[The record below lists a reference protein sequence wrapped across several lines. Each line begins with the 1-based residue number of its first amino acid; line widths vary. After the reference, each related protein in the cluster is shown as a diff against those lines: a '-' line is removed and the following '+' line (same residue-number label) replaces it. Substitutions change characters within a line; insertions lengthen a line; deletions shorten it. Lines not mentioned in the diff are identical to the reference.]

1 MKKITAYLFILIIT
15 FWIGFMFYSYS
26 PSGISESKVLD
37 LMNNLHKAEQN
48 KEEENLDQI
57 LANEISYSR
66 YNDQRIVTKR
76 QFIEDIKNNEFEIQS
91 IHPLFISTKVE
102 KNQVR
107 VHFEMK
113 LKFIGEDQ
121 KILDHTGDYTYTFEK
136 QQDEWKLTAI
146 HFEN

>member
-1 MKKITAYLFILIIT
+1 MKKIITYLVVLIIT
-15 FWIGFMFYSYS
+15 FWLGFMFYSYS
-26 PSGISESKVLD
+26 LSGIAESKVLD
-37 LMNNLHKAEQN
+37 LTNKLHKAEQN
-48 KEEENLDQI
+48 KEEENLNQI

-66 YNDQRIVTKR
+66 YDDQRIISKR
-76 QFIEDIKNNEFEIQS
+76 QFIEDLKNNEFEIRS
-91 IHPLFISTKVE
+91 IEALSISTKVE

-107 VHFEMK
+107 VYFEMK

-121 KILDHTGDYTYTFEK
+121 KTLDHIGDYTYTFEK